1 MAKFCAECG
10 AELTATGKFCG
21 SCGAA
26 VPIEIKHCPTCG
38 QKWDGKK
45 LEPKANKPARADVAS
60 QIQEPE
66 PEPEPE
72 VLVTTTPSARRI
84 VHNTTAA
91 VQPIYGP
98 LYVEG
103 KDCPNCGTANM
114 ANKTCKTCESEN

>member
-10 AELTATGKFCG
+10 AELTPQGKFCG

-26 VPIEIKHCPTCG
+26 VPVEIKNCPTCG
-38 QKWDGKK
+38 QEWDGTPVNEKTPAPKK
-45 LEPKANKPARADVAS
+45 TQEKPPAPAR
-60 QIQEPE
+60 
-66 PEPEPE
+66 E
-72 VLVTTTPSARRI
+72 VLVKEEPVRTRI
-84 VHNTTAA
+84 AHNTTAA

-98 LYVEG
+98 LYVDG